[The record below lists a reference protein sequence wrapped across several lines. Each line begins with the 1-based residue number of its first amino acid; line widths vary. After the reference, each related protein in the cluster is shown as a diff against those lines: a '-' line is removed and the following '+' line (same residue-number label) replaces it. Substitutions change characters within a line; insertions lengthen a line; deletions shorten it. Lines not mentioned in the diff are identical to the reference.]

1 LPLVVI
7 AEKKIRQP
15 SPPDPRTD
23 PMEFSPVIEAARNAE
38 LITVGGRVSQVIGMV
53 IESQGPGIPV
63 GSVCSV
69 ETSGSGKVLAE
80 VVGFREGRV
89 LLMPLAEMRGIE
101 PGGRITLVGGQA
113 RVPVSRALLG
123 RVIDGLGRPM
133 DGKGPIQVEQEYPLY
148 AEPLNPMER
157 ERISEPVDV
166 GVRAINGL
174 LTLGKGQRIGI
185 LAGSGVGKS
194 TLLGMIARHTSADVS
209 VIALIGERGRELKD
223 FIERDL
229 GPEGLS
235 RSVVVVATSDQPA
248 LVRMRGA
255 YLAMAVSEFF
265 RDQGRDVILMMDS
278 VTRFA
283 MSSREVGLAIGEP
296 PTSRGYTPSVFGQ
309 LPKLLERAGTCTGKG
324 SITGIYTVLVEGD
337 DMNEPIA
344 DAVRSIVDGHI
355 VLSRDLASRGHYPAI
370 EVMESV
376 SRCMVDVVDPE
387 QMRYARRFLEIMA
400 TYRRS
405 EDLINIGA
413 YSRGSNPKIDNAI
426 EMIDRLNGYLRQEVE
441 ERVGFEE
448 SVSQLAGIF
457 LESGERGRQPGRRQG
472 ER

>member
-1 LPLVVI
+1 MNLSHCLQVAQDTSLV
-7 AEKKIRQP
+7 
-15 SPPDPRTD
+15 S
-23 PMEFSPVIEAARNAE
+23 
-38 LITVGGRVSQVIGMV
+38 VGGRVNQVIGMV
-53 IESQGPGIPV
+53 LESLGPGIPV
-63 GSVCSV
+63 GSICEVSV
-69 ETSGSGKVLAE
+69 FKGKSMVLAE

-89 LLMPLAEMRGIE
+89 LLMPLGEMRGVE
-101 PGGRITLVGGQA
+101 PGSAIRLVGGQA
-113 RVPVSRALLG
+113 GVPVAESLLG
-123 RVIDGLGRPM
+123 RVIDGLGNPM
-133 DGKGPIQVEQEYPLY
+133 DGKGPLRPEALYPLY

-157 ERISEPVDV
+157 ERILKPVDV

-194 TLLGMIARHTSADVS
+194 TLLGMIARHTAADIS

-229 GPEGLS
+229 GPVGLA
-235 RSVVVVATSDQPA
+235 RSVVVVATSDQPP

-255 YLAMAVSEFF
+255 YLATAISEFF
-265 RDQGRDVILMMDS
+265 RDKGRDVILMMDS

-309 LPKLLERAGTCTGKG
+309 LPKLLERAGTCMGKG

-355 VLSRDLASRGHYPAI
+355 ILSRDLASQGHYPSI
-370 EVMESV
+370 EVMGSV
-376 SRCMVDVVDPE
+376 SRCMTDVVPKD
-387 QMRYARRFLEIMA
+387 QVRVAHKFLEVMA

-413 YSRGSNPKIDNAI
+413 YAKGSNPKIDNAI
-426 EMIDRLNGYLRQEVE
+426 AMIDRLNGYLKQPVE
-441 ERVGFEE
+441 EKVSFAE
-448 SVSQLAGIF
+448 SARQLAAIF
-457 LESGERGRQPGRRQG
+457 AGS
-472 ER
+472 

>member
-1 LPLVVI
+1 MVNL
-7 AEKKIRQP
+7 
-15 SPPDPRTD
+15 SPCLQ
-23 PMEFSPVIEAARNAE
+23 AARDVS
-38 LITVGGRVSQVIGMV
+38 LITVGGRVDQVIGMV
-53 IESQGPGIPV
+53 LESMGPGIPV
-63 GSVCSV
+63 GSICEVDV
-69 ETSGSGKVLAE
+69 FKGRGKVLAE
-80 VVGFREGRV
+80 VVGFRQGRV
-89 LLMPLAEMRGIE
+89 LFMPLGEMRGIE
-101 PGGRITLVGGQA
+101 PGSAIRLVDRRA
-113 RVPVSRALLG
+113 SVPVAESLLG
-123 RVIDGLGRPM
+123 RVIDGLGNPM
-133 DGKGPIQVEQEYPLY
+133 DGKGPLDGDTRYPLY
-148 AEPLNPMER
+148 AEPLNPMSR
-157 ERISEPVDV
+157 ERIFSPVDV

-194 TLLGMIARHTSADVS
+194 TLLGMIAKHTAADIS

-229 GPEGLS
+229 GPEGLA
-235 RSVVVVATSDQPA
+235 RSVVVVATSDQPP

-255 YLAMAVSEFF
+255 YLATAISEFF
-265 RDQGRDVILMMDS
+265 RDRGRDVILMMDS

-309 LPKLLERAGTCTGKG
+309 LPKLLERAGTCEGKG

-355 VLSRDLASRGHYPAI
+355 ILSRDLASQGHYPAI
-370 EVMESV
+370 EVMGSV
-376 SRCMVDVVDPE
+376 SRCMTDVVPRE
-387 QMRYARRFLEIMA
+387 QTEAAQRFLEVMA

-413 YSRGSNPKIDNAI
+413 YAKGSNAKIDNAI
-426 EMIDRLNGYLRQEVE
+426 GMIDGLNGYLKQRVE
-441 ERVGFEE
+441 EKVSFAE
-448 SVSQLAGIF
+448 SARQLNMLFAADSQPAKD
-457 LESGERGRQPGRRQG
+457 RT
-472 ER
+472 